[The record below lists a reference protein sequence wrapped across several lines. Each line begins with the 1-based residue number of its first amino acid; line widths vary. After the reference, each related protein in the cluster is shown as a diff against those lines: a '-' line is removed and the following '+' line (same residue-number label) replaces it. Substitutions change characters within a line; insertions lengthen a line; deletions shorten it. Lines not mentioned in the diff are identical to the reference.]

1 MACNMN
7 RRASVVEWPL
17 HANFRWSI
25 FRCNYGSSLLHE
37 NPSMTFA
44 SVQVSAI
51 GWRSLFISL
60 GGFTFRIGVTMKDF
74 RSDGMYPSLRDWL
87 FRMTGANLCAK
98 SLSCLFGILSGPTAF
113 ATLSDD
119 RDRNTS
125 SLETKSSCGTRLGAE
140 SLVKGVKWS
149 VRLTKKSL
157 ILFASNLGFIVSPRN
172 RWYHSC

>member
-1 MACNMN
+1 
-7 RRASVVEWPL
+7 
-17 HANFRWSI
+17 
-25 FRCNYGSSLLHE
+25 
-37 NPSMTFA
+37 MTFA

-74 RSDGMYPSLRDWL
+74 RSDGIYPSILRDWL
-87 FRMTGANLCAK
+87 FRMTRANLCAK

-125 SLETKSSCGTRLGAE
+125 SLETKSSCGTRLGGE
-140 SLVKGVKWS
+140 SPVKGVKWS
-149 VRLTKKSL
+149 YKDLQKS
-157 ILFASNLGFIVSPRN
+157 R
-172 RWYHSC
+172 

>member
-25 FRCNYGSSLLHE
+25 FPCNYGSSLLLV

-44 SVQVSAI
+44 SVQVRAI

-60 GGFTFRIGVTMKDF
+60 GGFTFRTGVTMKDF

-87 FRMTGANLCAK
+87 FRMTEHFLVGDKKFLWYQAWGRDTGQRCKMVCKTYKKVVNLICK
-98 SLSCLFGILSGPTAF
+98 
-113 ATLSDD
+113 
-119 RDRNTS
+119 
-125 SLETKSSCGTRLGAE
+125 
-140 SLVKGVKWS
+140 
-149 VRLTKKSL
+149 
-157 ILFASNLGFIVSPRN
+157 
-172 RWYHSC
+172 